1 MTKNT
6 ISIGG
11 FNKFS
16 LIDYPG
22 KTCAIIFTQ
31 GCNFRCPYCHNPE
44 LVLPHLFEQPIS
56 LSEVLSFLEKRKGLL
71 EAVEFTGGE
80 PIIQE
85 GLPKIIKKIKKM
97 GYLIKIDSNGSNP
110 DMIKKLIDEQL
121 VDYFAMDIKAPLE
134 NYSEACGTIV
144 DVNKI
149 KESINIIMQY
159 APDYEFRT
167 TAIKKIHTK
176 ESFRK
181 IGLLIK
187 GAKRY
192 YLQNAHYDKTVSAKF
207 KNEKTFSKEEMNVF
221 YEEIKKDVKHCYL
234 RI

>member
-1 MTKNT
+1 MIKNT

-44 LVLPHLFEQPIS
+44 LVLPHLFEPPIPVS
-56 LSEVLSFLEKRKGLL
+56 NVLSFLKKRKGLL
-71 EAVEFTGGE
+71 EAVELTGGE
-80 PIIQE
+80 PTMQE
-85 GLPKIIKKIKKM
+85 GLLKTIKQIKKM
-97 GYLIKIDSNGSNP
+97 GY
-110 DMIKKLIDEQL
+110 
-121 VDYFAMDIKAPLE
+121 
-134 NYSEACGTIV
+134 SEVCGTIV
-144 DVNKI
+144 DTNKI
-149 KESINIIMQY
+149 SESINIIMQY

-176 ESFRK
+176 DSFRK

-192 YLQNAHYDKTVSAKF
+192 YLQNAHYDKTVSEKF
-207 KNEKTFSKEEMNVF
+207 KNEKAFSKEEMHAF
-221 YEEIKKDVKHCYL
+221 CEEIKKNVKHCYL